1 MEEPTLH
8 ILIVSDSHGDTSNLK
23 EAMLLHP
30 EISRVL
36 HCGDGEADVTALGA
50 AYPSVHFDA
59 VRGNCDLGGLFP
71 LQRLLRIA
79 GKRIFMTHGHAYGTK
94 YGLNQLL
101 EQGRK
106 DRADVVLFGHTHRRL
121 IERRDGIL
129 VVNPGSIAGR
139 FPARVATYVILD
151 LGDGAVT
158 AEGYEL

>member
-1 MEEPTLH
+1 MTALH

-30 EISRVL
+30 EITRVL
-36 HCGDGEADVTALGA
+36 HCGDGEADVTALSV

-79 GKRIFMTHGHAYGTK
+79 GRRIFMTHGHAYGTK
-94 YGLNQLL
+94 YGLDELVG
-101 EQGRK
+101 QGRK
-106 DRADVVLFGHTHRRL
+106 ERADVVLFGHTHRRL
-121 IERRDGIL
+121 IERRGSIL

-139 FPARVATYVILD
+139 FPARAATYVILD
-151 LGDGAVT
+151 LGDDGVT
-158 AEGYEL
+158 AAGFEL